1 MTETAFFPSTIR
13 PSTLCLNEE
22 TKAAA
27 LFILLC
33 SPLLTTTMSHNI
45 VISQSHNLLYI
56 IYLMMEFMQRRAVE
70 CDEGQQ
76 QSGLVI
82 RPGAR
87 RTLLTAEQP
96 EKPHYTRL
104 V

>member
-1 MTETAFFPSTIR
+1 
-13 PSTLCLNEE
+13 
-22 TKAAA
+22 
-27 LFILLC
+27 
-33 SPLLTTTMSHNI
+33 
-45 VISQSHNLLYI
+45 
-56 IYLMMEFMQRRAVE
+56 MEFMQRRAVE